1 MKANKLFWALA
12 SVFAVFALSSCE
24 PKPEPEGPDTPG
36 TEDVPGGEE
45 EEEEE
50 FDPADVEAPG
60 EGSILFLVDATEVNA
75 CNGLAIEG
83 NFCGYDPSNGFKG
96 EEQAPGWYT
105 IEMSSMT
112 AEEFGNAK
120 ILLLLADGT
129 SSWDYQVAS
138 SGYDITGAEE
148 YITLIDD
155 YGTQNA
161 INLASDEVDNVVI
174 PVKILAIQDDNSP
187 CGEVEEVPAGSAKFI
202 FTMEGDCPAEEV
214 IFTGAFEE
222 LSWGDSDRIMTKQE
236 DGTYVWEGAYPAN
249 FQFKVIA
256 MVGGSQVWLNGG
268 NQKVTAESGAEIAFS
283 GCFEGYCPV
292 EEEEVPAE

>member
-12 SVFAVFALSSCE
+12 SVFAVFALSSCG
-24 PKPEPEGPDTPG
+24 PKDPEPDGPGTG
-36 TEDVPGGEE
+36 TEDVPGGGEE
-45 EEEEE
+45 EEGE
-50 FDPADVEAPG
+50 FDPSAVEAPG
-60 EGSILFLVDATEVNA
+60 EGSILFLVDATAVNA

-83 NFCGYDPSNGFKG
+83 NFCGYDPSAGFKG

-120 ILLLLADGT
+120 ILLLLPDGT

-187 CGEVEEVPAGSAKFI
+187 CGDVEEVPAGSAKFI

-222 LSWGDSDRIMTKQE
+222 LSWADSDRIMTKQE

-256 MVGGSQVWLNGG
+256 MVGGDQVWLTGG

-292 EEEEVPAE
+292 EEEVPAE